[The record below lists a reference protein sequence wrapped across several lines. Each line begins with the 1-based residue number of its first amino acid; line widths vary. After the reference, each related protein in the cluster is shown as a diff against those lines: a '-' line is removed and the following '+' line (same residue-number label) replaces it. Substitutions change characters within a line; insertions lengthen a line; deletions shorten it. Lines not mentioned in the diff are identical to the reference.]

1 MMAVYAPKCGGVW
14 LFHKTEPTTQRVYLE
29 NGLKWSTAAPTSS
42 IKTIQS

>member
-29 NGLKWSTAAPTSS
+29 NGLKVEHCSS
-42 IKTIQS
+42 NKQH